1 MSGYVVRVAQTIGGA
16 TAVHYLG
23 RRIPSRTKAE
33 TSMRLAGIR
42 GRWVDFV
49 DARVFDD
56 RAEAWIYVESLRVE
70 DGLREWTDPISY
82 VFDAHTIREVPTSG
96 PCGYGWCSSL
106 HAAEG
111 QVHVTPDGF
120 CSLDIEAC
128 EMAMRAVK
136 AEREVD
142 RLGKLLIE
150 KRDHSGCQREL
161 RRVKEA
167 RNTDLRRERDAL
179 HASIDGVVLARQ
191 KADTRNAEACAILG
205 CASGDLLHAAQA
217 LKLKAER
224 LDALATG
231 AIAERHNLASRLET
245 LLAVVSPLR
254 HVNDSTPLVEASA
267 LVRNVVTVLHALD
280 DRPGVV
286 GGPTGIIGTVST

>member
-111 QVHVTPDGF
+111 QVHVTPDGL
-120 CSLDIEAC
+120 CSPDVHEC
-128 EMAMRAVK
+128 EKSILRCKLQRA
-136 AEREVD
+136 EEEV
-142 RLGKLLIE
+142 
-150 KRDHSGCQREL
+150 
-161 RRVKEA
+161 
-167 RNTDLRRERDAL
+167 
-179 HASIDGVVLARQ
+179 
-191 KADTRNAEACAILG
+191 
-205 CASGDLLHAAQA
+205 
-217 LKLKAER
+217 ER
-224 LDALATG
+224 LTKGNHDLS
-231 AIAERHNLASRLET
+231 SRLET

-286 GGPTGIIGTVST
+286 CHGVAGVAGGGVFFGGMGGPPPGIIGTVST